1 MAALATTSSWKKKL
15 QRGRFRDAEFFAES
29 SDCELGRR
37 IAMHEFPLRDVPFAE
52 DMGRKARQWTLEMYV
67 VGPDYMAA
75 RDKLS
80 AALEEPG
87 SGTLVHPYLGTK
99 QVVVS
104 GARGPSESTSDGG
117 MARFS
122 VTFAEAGENSQP
134 ATSINTAAIV
144 GQRSDLAITAIETG
158 FADRFNLSGV
168 AGFVGT
174 AAEGVA
180 ASALD
185 AIGSAADMMPTM
197 PTGISSFASTLLRT
211 GSSLASLI
219 RTPSLFAGQ
228 ISGMVSS
235 LAGLPLRPRAALDSY
250 KSLWGFG
257 ASASDSATPSY
268 YTPLPSVPRTTPSRI
283 TQAENQDA
291 IVDLVR
297 QSAVVESARTSSTL
311 TYGQE
316 GDVVSYQEAIGIRDT
331 ITEQIDEVLV
341 TADDPTYVALVDLR
355 AAVVQDINT
364 RGADLARLN
373 SYTPDVTLPSVV
385 LSHRLYGDATHAEE
399 LVGRNNVRH
408 PGFIPGGESIEVVSN
423 G

>member
-1 MAALATTSSWKKKL
+1 MAAVATTSAWKKKL

-37 IAMHEFPLRDVPFAE
+37 IAMHEFPLRDKPFAE
-52 DMGRKARQWTLEMYV
+52 DMGRKARQWTLEIYV
-67 VGPDYMAA
+67 IGADYMAA
-75 RDKLS
+75 RDKII

-122 VTFAEAGENSQP
+122 VTFTEAGENSQP

-158 FADRFNLSGV
+158 FADRFTLSGV
-168 AGFVGT
+168 AGFVGS

-180 ASALD
+180 GSALEL
-185 AIGSAADMMPTM
+185 IGDAADMMPTV
-197 PTGISSFASTLLRT
+197 PTGISSFAGTLLRT

-235 LAGLPLRPRAALDSY
+235 LAGLPLRPKAALDSY

-257 ASASDSATPSY
+257 SSASGSSPSSY
-268 YTPLPSVPRTTPSRI
+268 STPLPVVPRTTPSRI
-283 TQAENQDA
+283 IQADNQAA

-297 QSAVVESARTSSTL
+297 QSAVVESARTASTL
-311 TYGQE
+311 TYGQD
-316 GDVVSYQEAIGIRDT
+316 GDVVSYQEAVGIRDS
-331 ITEQIDEVLV
+331 IIEQIDEELI
-341 TADDPTYVALVDLR
+341 TADDATYVALTDLR

-373 SYTPDVTLPSVV
+373 SYTPGVTLPSVV

-399 LVGRNNVRH
+399 LVGRNNISH
-408 PGFIPGGESIEVVSN
+408 PGFIPGGQAIEVVSHA
-423 G
+423 